1 MEQKKRRF
9 SLATKTNVFV
19 TAIILIVSA
28 GLVTIGYTVHAGQ
41 IDGIYIDMVNKT
53 ARAVRDAINTEAAVH
68 IRDIVLSDEYQAL
81 RKEAEEKNDPSVLM
95 SWMQSMP
102 SYFAE
107 ADMISLYDEY
117 MSLCGELSGFR
128 DTFGLSAVYVQYDLN
143 GVTYNVADP
152 DENLF
157 YPGTTEAPTK
167 EFANDKDN
175 APIPAKVYRNSF
187 GWLCTAC
194 EPFSGLWSETGEP
207 EGYVGVDL
215 DMNQV
220 IRKRHVYLLN
230 SIIFIFLLTGAALFV
245 TLTLLNRGVVK
256 PLKQL
261 IEGTRE
267 FAGIERDYTPDD
279 VMKDQVPS
287 RDEIGELYR
296 DIRDLQSHMVEYTG
310 RLAKV
315 SAEKERILT
324 ELRLAA
330 TIQDSMLPTVFPP
343 FPDRDEFEL
352 YAVMDP
358 AREVGGD
365 FYDFFMVDQDHLALV
380 IADVSGKGIS
390 GALFMMSSKLLISTQ
405 TMSGAG
411 PAEIL
416 SAVNGKIC
424 ETNEKTRMFVTVW
437 LGILDTRT
445 GVMTCCN
452 AGHEYPFVRRADG
465 KFEVLRD
472 VHGLV
477 AGGFPDMPYKEYQ
490 LRLEAGDVV
499 FVYTDGVT
507 EATNGQEELFGM
519 KRLEETLNSLKGKN
533 CREILEGVKES
544 VERFVDGAEQFDDL
558 TMLCMQYRPP
568 RKNGNEKEN
577 S

>member
-19 TAIILIVSA
+19 TVIILIVSV
-28 GLVTIGYTVHAGQ
+28 GLVTIGYTVHARQ

-68 IRDIVLSDEYQAL
+68 LRDAVLSEPYQAL
-81 RKEAEEKNDPSVLM
+81 RKEAAAKRDPSILK
-95 SWMQSMP
+95 SWLESQP

-107 ADMISLYDEY
+107 ADLISMYDEY
-117 MSLCGELSGFR
+117 ASLCDELSGYR
-128 DTFGLSAVYVQYDLN
+128 DTFGVAAVYIQYDRD
-143 GVTYNVADP
+143 GVTYNIADP
-152 DENLF
+152 DEDLF
-157 YPGTTEAPTK
+157 YPGTTEATTK
-167 EFANDKDN
+167 EFANEQDN
-175 APIPAKVYRNSF
+175 AAIPAKVYRNSF

-194 EPFSGLWSETGEP
+194 EPFSGLWSQSGAP
-207 EGYVGVDL
+207 DGYVGVDL

-230 SIIFIFLLTGAALFV
+230 SIIFIAALTGAALFA
-245 TLTLLNRGVVK
+245 TLSLLNRGVVQ

-261 IEGTRE
+261 IEGTRA
-267 FAGIERDYTPDD
+267 FAGIERGYTPED
-279 VMKDQVPS
+279 VMKDQVMP

-310 RLAKV
+310 RLARV

-365 FYDFFMVDQDHLALV
+365 FYDFFLVDQDHLALV

-390 GALFMMSSKLLISTQ
+390 GALFMMSSKLLISNQ
-405 TMSGAG
+405 TMTGAG

-416 SAVNGKIC
+416 SAVNEKIC

-437 LGILDTRT
+437 LGILDMRT

-452 AGHEYPFVRRADG
+452 AGHEYPFIRRADG

-477 AGGFPDMPYKEYQ
+477 AGGFPGMPYREYQ
-490 LRLEAGDVV
+490 LQLEAGDTV

-507 EATNGQEELFGM
+507 EAMNGQEELFGM
-519 KRLEETLNSLKGKN
+519 NRLEETLNSLDGKN
-533 CREILEGVKES
+533 CREILEGVQES

-558 TMLCMQYRPP
+558 TMLCMRYRP
-568 RKNGNEKEN
+568 EKEN
-577 S
+577 KA